1 MTPTG
6 LRDLLNAWP
15 TFVAQKISVTSVA
28 EDWTQAT
35 VRMDLTE
42 ENGNYYG
49 TAFGGTL
56 FSMVDP
62 FFVILAIQQLGEEY
76 MVWDRAAEIDF
87 LAPGRTAV
95 TARVR
100 MPRDIVEEMRAG
112 AADGS
117 KVLRWF
123 EVDFTDEHD
132 AVIARAHRQLYV
144 RRKQENAQA

>member
-1 MTPTG
+1 G
-6 LRDLLNAWP
+6 YDVIG
-15 TFVAQKISVTSVA
+15 FVGAS
-28 EDWTQAT
+28 
-35 VRMDLTE
+35 
-42 ENGNYYG
+42 
-49 TAFGGTL
+49 
-56 FSMVDP
+56 FSMVDAC
-62 FFVILAIQQLGEEY
+62 VVVLAMQQRGGEY
-76 MVWDRAAEIDF
+76 MVWDRAEEMHF